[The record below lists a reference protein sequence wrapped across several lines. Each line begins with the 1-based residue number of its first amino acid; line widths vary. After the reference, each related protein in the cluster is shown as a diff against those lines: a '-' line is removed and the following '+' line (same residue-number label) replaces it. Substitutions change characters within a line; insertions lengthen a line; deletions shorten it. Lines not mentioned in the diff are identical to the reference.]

1 MNQELESL
9 IQQSNLVFII
19 LHISESLIEKR
30 ASEMMTKTSQD
41 LHSQEEKILSLIAN
55 TKVDMDEKNAKNM
68 ENFQDLDKKIL
79 TVASSM
85 EEKMCKVTGDQIKI
99 VEEKVLSAVEELR
112 ENMVDMTAELEKDK
126 EEQNKI
132 IKVLGKDLSIMFDF

>member
-1 MNQELESL
+1 MN
-9 IQQSNLVFII
+9 
-19 LHISESLIEKR
+19 
-30 ASEMMTKTSQD
+30 KTSQD

-55 TKVDMDEKNAKNM
+55 TKVDMDEKNAKNK

-79 TVASSM
+79 TVASST

-99 VEEKVLSAVEELR
+99 TEEKVLTAVEELR

-132 IKVLGKDLSIMFDF
+132 IKVLGKDLSIMFDFCFLMMLGSGAM

>member
-1 MNQELESL
+1 
-9 IQQSNLVFII
+9 
-19 LHISESLIEKR
+19 
-30 ASEMMTKTSQD
+30 MMTKTSQD
-41 LHSQEEKILSLIAN
+41 LHSQEEKIISLIAN
-55 TKVDMDEKNAKNM
+55 TKVDMDEKNAKNK

-126 EEQNKI
+126 EEQIKI
-132 IKVLGKDLSIMFDF
+132 INTLGKDLSIMFDF

>member
-1 MNQELESL
+1 
-9 IQQSNLVFII
+9 
-19 LHISESLIEKR
+19 
-30 ASEMMTKTSQD
+30 MTKTSQD

-55 TKVDMDEKNAKNM
+55 AKVDMDEKYAKNM

-85 EEKMCKVTGDQIKI
+85 EEKICESTEDQIKI
-99 VEEKVLSAVEELR
+99 TEEKVLTAVEELS

-126 EEQNKI
+126 EEQMKI

>member
-1 MNQELESL
+1 
-9 IQQSNLVFII
+9 
-19 LHISESLIEKR
+19 
-30 ASEMMTKTSQD
+30 MMTKTSQD

-99 VEEKVLSAVEELR
+99 TEEKVLSAVEELR

-132 IKVLGKDLSIMFDF
+132 IKVLGKDLSIMFDI

>member
-1 MNQELESL
+1 METAPY
-9 IQQSNLVFII
+9 IT
-19 LHISESLIEKR
+19 ESLIEKR

-68 ENFQDLDKKIL
+68 ENFQVLDEKIS
-79 TVASSM
+79 TVASST
-85 EEKMCKVTGDQIKI
+85 EEKICKSTGDQIKI

-126 EEQNKI
+126 EEQMKI

>member
-1 MNQELESL
+1 
-9 IQQSNLVFII
+9 
-19 LHISESLIEKR
+19 
-30 ASEMMTKTSQD
+30 MMTKTSQD

-55 TKVDMDEKNAKNM
+55 AKVDMDEKYAKNM

-85 EEKMCKVTGDQIKI
+85 EEKICESTEDQIKI
-99 VEEKVLSAVEELR
+99 TEEKVLTAVEELR

-126 EEQNKI
+126 EEQMKI
-132 IKVLGKDLSIMFDF
+132 IKVLGKDSSIMFDF

>member
-1 MNQELESL
+1 
-9 IQQSNLVFII
+9 
-19 LHISESLIEKR
+19 
-30 ASEMMTKTSQD
+30 MMTKTSQD

-55 TKVDMDEKNAKNM
+55 TKVYMDEKNAKNM

-99 VEEKVLSAVEELR
+99 TEEKVLSAVEELR

-126 EEQNKI
+126 EEQIKI
-132 IKVLGKDLSIMFDF
+132 INALGKDLSIMFDFWAHLLIMGSRAM

>member
-1 MNQELESL
+1 
-9 IQQSNLVFII
+9 
-19 LHISESLIEKR
+19 
-30 ASEMMTKTSQD
+30 MMTKTSQD

-99 VEEKVLSAVEELR
+99 TEEKVLSAVEELR
-112 ENMVDMTAELEKDK
+112 ENMVDMTTELEKDK
-126 EEQNKI
+126 EEQIKI
-132 IKVLGKDLSIMFDF
+132 INALGKDLSIMFEFKAHLLMVGSRAM

>member
-1 MNQELESL
+1 
-9 IQQSNLVFII
+9 
-19 LHISESLIEKR
+19 
-30 ASEMMTKTSQD
+30 MMTKTSQD

-55 TKVDMDEKNAKNM
+55 TKIDMDEKNAKNM

-126 EEQNKI
+126 EEQIKI
-132 IKVLGKDLSIMFDF
+132 INALGKDLSIMFDF

>member
-1 MNQELESL
+1 
-9 IQQSNLVFII
+9 
-19 LHISESLIEKR
+19 
-30 ASEMMTKTSQD
+30 MMTKTSQD

-55 TKVDMDEKNAKNM
+55 AKVDMDEKYAKNM

-85 EEKMCKVTGDQIKI
+85 EEKICESTEDQIKST
-99 VEEKVLSAVEELR
+99 EEKVLTAVEELR
-112 ENMVDMTAELEKDK
+112 ENMVDMTVELEKDK
-126 EEQNKI
+126 EEQMKI

>member
-1 MNQELESL
+1 
-9 IQQSNLVFII
+9 
-19 LHISESLIEKR
+19 
-30 ASEMMTKTSQD
+30 MMTKTSQD

-55 TKVDMDEKNAKNM
+55 AKVDMDEKYAKNM
-68 ENFQDLDKKIL
+68 ENFQDLDKKIF

-85 EEKMCKVTGDQIKI
+85 EEKICKSTGDQIKI

-126 EEQNKI
+126 EEQMKI

>member
-1 MNQELESL
+1 
-9 IQQSNLVFII
+9 
-19 LHISESLIEKR
+19 
-30 ASEMMTKTSQD
+30 MMTKTSQD

-55 TKVDMDEKNAKNM
+55 AKVDMDEKYAKNM

-85 EEKMCKVTGDQIKI
+85 EEKICESTEDQIKI
-99 VEEKVLSAVEELR
+99 TEEKVLTAVEELR

-126 EEQNKI
+126 EEQMKI

>member
-1 MNQELESL
+1 
-9 IQQSNLVFII
+9 
-19 LHISESLIEKR
+19 
-30 ASEMMTKTSQD
+30 MMTKTSQD

-55 TKVDMDEKNAKNM
+55 TKVDMDEKNAKNK

-79 TVASSM
+79 TVASSV

-126 EEQNKI
+126 EEQIKI
-132 IKVLGKDLSIMFDF
+132 INTLGKDLSIMFDF

>member
-1 MNQELESL
+1 
-9 IQQSNLVFII
+9 
-19 LHISESLIEKR
+19 
-30 ASEMMTKTSQD
+30 MMTKTSQD

-68 ENFQDLDKKIL
+68 ENFQVLDEKIS
-79 TVASSM
+79 TVASST
-85 EEKMCKVTGDQIKI
+85 EEKICKSTGDQIKI
-99 VEEKVLSAVEELR
+99 TEEKVLTAVEELR

-126 EEQNKI
+126 EEQMKI